1 MEKPIYF
8 VTYDIGKGNL
18 NIDDVVINNTLQ
30 KKFTPKFIKGY
41 NLKENPE
48 IKPNHVVYK
57 NVLDKALPKLKK
69 MKAKGYLL
77 AEDDALVNANAKE
90 LSKIINKNGG
100 AKNILWIGYQKI
112 LKKKGEIDYIVGGQL
127 IYIPRERIDQM
138 ERVMKESR
146 PQHFDRFL
154 LNKRKQIGLTVV
166 PQNLKVTYNAETAP
180 DGKLVDEL
188 TSESGTTGKIR
199 KGRTERL
206 QGRNTFIIKKKKKA
220 PSP

>member
-8 VTYDIGKGNL
+8 VTYDRGKGEL
-18 NIDDVVINNTLQ
+18 NIDDVIYNNTLQ

-41 NLKENPE
+41 NLKDNPD
-48 IKPNHVVYK
+48 IKNTQVVYK
-57 NVLDKALPKLKK
+57 NLLEKVLPRLKK
-69 MKAKGYLL
+69 MKAKGYLV

-90 LSKIINKNGG
+90 LNRIIIKNGG

-112 LKKKGEIDYIVGGQL
+112 LKKKGEVDYIVGSQL
-127 IYIPRERIDQM
+127 IYIPRQRIDQL

-146 PQHFDRFL
+146 PQHLDRFL

-166 PQNLKVTYNAETAP
+166 PQKLKVTYNAKTAP

-188 TSESGTTGKIR
+188 SRESITTGKIR
-199 KGRTERL
+199 KGRTERF
-206 QGRNTFIIKKKKKA
+206 QGRNTFIIKKKKINK
-220 PSP
+220 